1 MNWYVYSSGL
11 DTNNPPKLTTEQVVA
26 LIIDKTIGKN
36 AQVMRADDSTKSW
49 IKITDTEFKK
59 TFASLKQL
67 EAQQKSTE
75 KTQRQAEK
83 DAAQAQRQAKES
95 AAQAQQQEQQAAEK
109 AQRQADR
116 SAKNTRHSTTG
127 STTNHFFNKFR
138 DSFYGASSP
147 YAIGNERYPNL
158 TLYLAIM
165 DTLIRVFFAIVQII
179 LILAVVFCI
188 FTGLYFIVSNPFGYY
203 VQIKVETTK
212 TQWNN
217 ETVDFDDG
225 VAEDFNVVSG
235 VWTIVNDRYVS
246 NNRNGRSL
254 VTARIGVA
262 LPVNTELSSVIRFV
276 RTDGYQSN
284 GGLVFDYQNALN
296 FKYILGSVED
306 RRWTMGEVVNGNDRA
321 LTTKNATL
329 SQTQDYEVAVVIEG
343 ATVTLF
349 VDKVETI
356 TWTFSGNL
364 NTGALGLTGV
374 RSKAQFDDIVIP
386 SPDAVVIVTTRN
398 GRYHPSTF
406 FEGLGTIIGSIV
418 GGIISYFVLFWWRLL
433 SLASLEM
440 IHVFI
445 DNESNT
451 RKALER

>member
-11 DTNNPPKLTTEQVVA
+11 DTDNPPKLTTEQVVA

-67 EAQQKSTE
+67 ESQQKSTE
-75 KTQRQAEK
+75 KAQRQAEKSAAQTQRQAEE
-83 DAAQAQRQAKES
+83 AVAKL
-95 AAQAQQQEQQAAEK
+95 QQQEQESAEK

-127 STTNHFFNKFR
+127 STTKHFFNNFR
-138 DSFYGASSP
+138 NSFYGASSP

-165 DTLIRVFFAIVQII
+165 DTLIRVFFAIVQIV

-188 FTGLYFIVSNPFGYY
+188 FTGLYFIVSNPFGWTEKLE
-203 VQIKVETTK
+203 VNKQQWNVET
-212 TQWNN
+212 
-217 ETVDFDDG
+217 ERF
-225 VAEDFNVVSG
+225 EDAL
-235 VWTIVNDRYVS
+235 DK
-246 NNRNGRSL
+246 NGDP
-254 VTARIGVA
+254 IMI
-262 LPVNTELSSVIRFV
+262 TES
-276 RTDGYQSN
+276 
-284 GGLVFDYQNALN
+284 
-296 FKYILGSVED
+296 
-306 RRWTMGEVVNGNDRA
+306 
-321 LTTKNATL
+321 
-329 SQTQDYEVAVVIEG
+329 
-343 ATVTLF
+343 
-349 VDKVETI
+349 
-356 TWTFSGNL
+356 
-364 NTGALGLTGV
+364 
-374 RSKAQFDDIVIP
+374 
-386 SPDAVVIVTTRN
+386 

-406 FEGLGTIIGSIV
+406 FEGLGAIISGIV

>member
-11 DTNNPPKLTTEQVVA
+11 DTDNPPQLTTEQVVA
-26 LIIDKTIGKN
+26 LIKNKTIGKN
-36 AQVMRADDSTKSW
+36 AQVMRSDDPNKSW
-49 IKITDTEFKK
+49 IKITDTDFTK
-59 TFASLKQL
+59 TFASLQQL
-67 EAQQKSTE
+67 ELQQKADQ

-83 DAAQAQRQAKES
+83 SAARAQRQAEKSAAQAQRQADKT
-95 AAQAQQQEQQAAEK
+95 AAQARQQTEP
-109 AQRQADR
+109 
-116 SAKNTRHSTTG
+116 SATNTRRSTRD
-127 STTNHFFNKFR
+127 STTNRYFKLFR

-158 TLYLAIM
+158 TQYLAIM
-165 DTLIRVFFAIVQII
+165 DTLIRVFFAIVQIAVI
-179 LILAVVFCI
+179 IAVVFSI
-188 FTGLYFIVSNPFGYY
+188 VTGSYFIVSNPFGYY
-203 VQIKVETTK
+203 EQIKIETTK

-254 VTARIGVA
+254 VTARIGVG

-284 GGLVFDYQNALN
+284 GGLVFDYQNARN

-321 LTTKNATL
+321 LITKNATL

-343 ATVTLF
+343 AKVTLF
-349 VDKVETI
+349 VDKVKTI

-364 NTGALGLTGV
+364 RGALGLTGV
-374 RSKAQFDDIVIP
+374 HSKAQFDDIVIP
-386 SPDAVVIVTTRN
+386 SPDTVVIVTTRD
-398 GRYHPSTF
+398 GPHHPSTF
-406 FEGLGTIIGSIV
+406 LLGLGNIVTGIV
-418 GGIISYFVLFWWRLL
+418 GGIISYLVLLWWRLL